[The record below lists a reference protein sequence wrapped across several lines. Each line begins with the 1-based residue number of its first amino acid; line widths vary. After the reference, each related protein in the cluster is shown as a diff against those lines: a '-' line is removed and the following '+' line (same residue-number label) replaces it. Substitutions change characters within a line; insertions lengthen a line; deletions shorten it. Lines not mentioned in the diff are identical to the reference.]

1 MVSPGEI
8 PAAARPLDDKM
19 NGAAK
24 PTAAAAPE
32 VFRKSRR
39 EDTDES
45 FMIML
50 WFKWQ
55 RAVSQ
60 AARQKI
66 GLDWHGLNSMR
77 RELAEG
83 PPLC

>member
-8 PAAARPLDDKM
+8 AAARPEVDKT
-19 NGAAK
+19 NGAAN

-50 WFKWQ
+50 WFKWL
-55 RAVSQ
+55 RAMSQ

-66 GLDWHGLNSMR
+66 GLDWGGVNSMR
-77 RELAEG
+77 RELAELQ
-83 PPLC
+83 PLC